1 MPHAFPFEAG
11 FTVINKVTWVKWVSA
26 LTEERRECNEGE
38 EKEEEEEEMVEEEE
52 MEDEEEEEEEEE
64 DFTCRKH
71 PPEPLDAIT
80 HSHQLPSRP
89 LSPFPPHSF
98 YHRPR
103 PVLTPTPTPTTTT
116 QRNATTSSSFLLD
129 TLTFSRKHSC
139 LHSCPLA
146 RDMHYFPDP
155 PPSPPHPAATTTTT
169 AARKTS
175 TRYRTTRDRRIRR
188 HERSR
193 I

>member
-11 FTVINKVTWVKWVSA
+11 FTVTWVKWVSA

-52 MEDEEEEEEEEE
+52 MEEEE

-103 PVLTPTPTPTTTT
+103 PVPTPTPTPTTT
-116 QRNATTSSSFLLD
+116 QHNAT
-129 TLTFSRKHSC
+129 RQRHPRSC
-139 LHSCPLA
+139 S
-146 RDMHYFPDP
+146 
-155 PPSPPHPAATTTTT
+155 
-169 AARKTS
+169 
-175 TRYRTTRDRRIRR
+175 IR
-188 HERSR
+188 
-193 I
+193 

>member
-52 MEDEEEEEEEEE
+52 MEEEEEEE

-89 LSPFPPHSF
+89 SASSHPTLSTTDPDRVRLGHETESDGYRKPPEARWNSEMNF
-98 YHRPR
+98 QPR
-103 PVLTPTPTPTTTT
+103 NRASLTY
-116 QRNATTSSSFLLD
+116 N
-129 TLTFSRKHSC
+129 
-139 LHSCPLA
+139 
-146 RDMHYFPDP
+146 
-155 PPSPPHPAATTTTT
+155 
-169 AARKTS
+169 
-175 TRYRTTRDRRIRR
+175 
-188 HERSR
+188 ERSYV
-193 I
+193 IQL